1 VNGSEPRWAAA
12 MIRASALVFVALLII
27 AALIDAT
34 R

>member
-1 VNGSEPRWAAA
+1 MSGFDRRWAVTMA
-12 MIRASALVFVALLII
+12 RASALALVALLVI